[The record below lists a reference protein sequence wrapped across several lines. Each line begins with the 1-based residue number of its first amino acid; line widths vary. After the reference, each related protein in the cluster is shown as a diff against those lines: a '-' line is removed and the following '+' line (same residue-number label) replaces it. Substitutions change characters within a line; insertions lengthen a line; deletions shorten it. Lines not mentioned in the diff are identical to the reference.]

1 MLFDYIEFENRQF
14 AVRILD
20 LGEEFGICS
29 IASESLNDL
38 LFRNGDSYGS
48 HEAEVVDEQIFF
60 FVDQTELA
68 LPDKKLKEAV
78 LGQIR

>member
-1 MLFDYIEFENRQF
+1 MLFDFIEFENRRF
-14 AVRILD
+14 VVRTLD

-38 LFRNGDSYGS
+38 LLKNGGSYAS
-48 HEAEVVDEQIFF
+48 HEAELVDERIFF
-60 FVDQTELA
+60 FIGETKLA